1 MPTVPANVHTTR
13 RVFIPRQPPPT
24 SKYDLN
30 VVIASI
36 AIIAIAAASDRDETR
51 SPPLGAEY

>member
-1 MPTVPANVHTTR
+1 MTTVPANVHAPR
-13 RVFIPRQPPPT
+13 RVILPRQPPPT
-24 SKYDLN
+24 SEYDLN
-30 VVIASI
+30 VVI